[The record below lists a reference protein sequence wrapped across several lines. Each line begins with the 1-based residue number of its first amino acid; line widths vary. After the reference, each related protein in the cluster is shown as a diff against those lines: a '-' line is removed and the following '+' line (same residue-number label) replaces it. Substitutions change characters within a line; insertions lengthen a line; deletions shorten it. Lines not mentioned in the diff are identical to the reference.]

1 MGRRRILSALNDETE
16 AVAQVLSVG
25 PRFTFPLRQGLA
37 ADINPSQRLL
47 MLGDAAR
54 TLHPMAGQGVNVG
67 LEDVRVLLA
76 RLPDGDLAPP
86 GAWRRF
92 AADRRARSKLML
104 GLHAALL
111 AAYGAKAPLVRAVR
125 NMGVRFL
132 DGNAPIKA
140 QLVREGDG
148 RRGAGNRRHRRIRWH
163 VVTEPRRT
171 PLYDEHVARSARMVP
186 FAGWSMPLHYGS
198 QIAEHHAV
206 RQGVGMFDVSHMR
219 VIDVAG
225 AGATDFLRTVFA
237 GDVAPL
243 AAGRAL
249 YGVLLNENA
258 GIIDD
263 AIIYRT
269 DGGYRVVANAGTS
282 ERVHSWLVRHASD
295 ETHLHPRQDV
305 AMLAVQGPG
314 AIDCFHEATGF
325 DGGALP
331 RFAFAWHE
339 ERMVARTGYTGE
351 DGVEAIVPA
360 EQAASLWR
368 RLTEAGATPAGLGAR
383 DTLRLEA
390 GLNLHGHDMDE
401 STPPT
406 AVGLGWTVAWGED
419 DARCAASLAATP
431 SNANVA
437 RNKCCA
443 ESSSKDAASCARAS
457 P

>member
-1 MGRRRILSALNDETE
+1 M
-16 AVAQVLSVG
+16 
-25 PRFTFPLRQGLA
+25 
-37 ADINPSQRLL
+37 
-47 MLGDAAR
+47 
-54 TLHPMAGQGVNVG
+54 
-67 LEDVRVLLA
+67 
-76 RLPDGDLAPP
+76 
-86 GAWRRF
+86 
-92 AADRRARSKLML
+92 
-104 GLHAALL
+104 
-111 AAYGAKAPLVRAVR
+111 
-125 NMGVRFL
+125 
-132 DGNAPIKA
+132 
-140 QLVREGDG
+140 
-148 RRGAGNRRHRRIRWH
+148 
-163 VVTEPRRT
+163 TEPRHT
-171 PLYDEHVARSARMVP
+171 PLYDEHVACGARMVP

-263 AIIYRT
+263 AIVYRT

-325 DGGALP
+325 DGSALP

-419 DARCAASLAATP
+419 DAPVRRFIGRDALERQRRPEQVLRGIVLEGRGVMREGFTVTTERGEGVVTSGIFSPTLGYSIALARLPRGSKGACGVQIRSREVPGRIVRPQFLRSNEKVNP
-431 SNANVA
+431 S
-437 RNKCCA
+437 
-443 ESSSKDAASCARAS
+443 